1 MSANDGFHLV
11 RRPLGWQL
19 APADVLR
26 LVREDAHPVALSG
39 TWAGGSDVIA
49 AEPVHV
55 RSAPGPLGDV
65 LDAPWPAGAANP
77 GAPDL
82 GAPDPGVAH
91 PPFGGGWIGYLGYS
105 AGGEALPA
113 AGARAL
119 PAWWFG
125 YYDHVLRRM
134 RAPGEGHLNALRPP

>member
-82 GAPDPGVAH
+82 GAPDLGAPDPGAPDPGAH
-91 PPFGGGWIGYLGYS
+91 RTARTRLTAGWPS
-105 AGGEALPA
+105 
-113 AGARAL
+113 
-119 PAWWFG
+119 
-125 YYDHVLRRM
+125 
-134 RAPGEGHLNALRPP
+134 